1 MEKCLIDTDILSY
14 YFKGNENVVSNFN
27 NYLNHFDS
35 FNISIVT
42 YYEII
47 SGLKAKYANKQLN
60 AFREFCELNNILP
73 LTESSA
79 DISARLYAKLKNKGT
94 IVDDIDLL
102 IAGIAIDNDF
112 DLVTN
117 NTKHFN
123 KILDLKIQNWS
134 NSSSI

>member
-1 MEKCLIDTDILSY
+1 MEKCLLDTDILSY
-14 YFKGNENVVSNFN
+14 YFKGNKNVVSNFN

-35 FNISIVT
+35 FNISIIT
-42 YYEII
+42 YYEIV
-47 SGLKAKYANKQLN
+47 SGLRAKNADKQLN
-60 AFREFCELNNILP
+60 VFNEFCELNNILP

-112 DLVTN
+112 DIVTN

-123 KILDLKIQNWS
+123 RISDLKIQNWS
-134 NSSSI
+134 NSFST